1 MPKQSPDNGNVPCNA
16 ALLWSDDWILKSN
29 DINEQLIKMQC
40 FARNAPKWL
49 QINSKCFRSHFER
62 NGGCKILR

>member
-1 MPKQSPDNGNVPCNA
+1 MIEEWFIHENVSYLSMCSNGLFV
-16 ALLWSDDWILKSN
+16 
-29 DINEQLIKMQC
+29 NERLIKMQC

-49 QINSKCFRSHFER
+49 QINSKCFRSHFEIVFER